1 MGRTTRLYWPICE
14 GFLAPARR
22 VLRERAVT
30 PSRIVSHQRLMS
42 LGGVGVTGLYLIV
55 VVGVELTGVGSFV
68 ETCWLD
74 VALG

>member
-1 MGRTTRLYWPICE
+1 
-14 GFLAPARR
+14 
-22 VLRERAVT
+22 
-30 PSRIVSHQRLMS
+30 
-42 LGGVGVTGLYLIV
+42 LIV